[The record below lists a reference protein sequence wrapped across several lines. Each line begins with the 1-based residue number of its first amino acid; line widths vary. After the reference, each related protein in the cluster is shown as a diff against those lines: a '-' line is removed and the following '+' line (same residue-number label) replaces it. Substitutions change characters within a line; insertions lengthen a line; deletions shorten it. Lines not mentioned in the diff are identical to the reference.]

1 MIKPGGLS
9 ASVSKTASAG
19 ASDAPQICA
28 STKEEAMKQL
38 ASSMA
43 GAHAAARGLAAAH
56 KKAQKEKSSKAF
68 SKLAA
73 MKMHAHK
80 AASHLAISADK
91 AMEAISEI
99 GLPVDMKEQMRM
111 VIDAAH
117 TAAGAMAAAA
127 AETVIDEAAACDE
140 APISDLAA
148 MAAAVRVASN
158 ALAQSSADVANGSG
172 PARPASGRCCR

>member
-9 ASVSKTASAG
+9 SSVSKTASAG

-43 GAHAAARGLAAAH
+43 GAHAAGRGLAAAH

-80 AASHLAISADK
+80 ASF
-91 AMEAISEI
+91 
-99 GLPVDMKEQMRM
+99 
-111 VIDAAH
+111 
-117 TAAGAMAAAA
+117 
-127 AETVIDEAAACDE
+127 
-140 APISDLAA
+140 APGDLGGQGDGGDLG
-148 MAAAVRVASN
+148 RS
-158 ALAQSSADVANGSG
+158 
-172 PARPASGRCCR
+172 ASGST